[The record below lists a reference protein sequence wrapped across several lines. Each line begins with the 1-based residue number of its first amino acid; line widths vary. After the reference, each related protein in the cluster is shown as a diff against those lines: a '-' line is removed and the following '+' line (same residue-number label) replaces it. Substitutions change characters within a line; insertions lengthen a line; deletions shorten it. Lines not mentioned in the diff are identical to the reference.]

1 MNGLKKILSR
11 QKTSQSGDHEGELQA
26 FRKQHRYDPF
36 LEDDKLRAVDS
47 ALDSGNAEKLRDLDN
62 ALIQDDSPYPE
73 VRAAVPNTDEDMPVD
88 TIRAWV
94 IGGLLC
100 TIVSACNV
108 LLALRRTPISISST
122 VVQLVAYPLGCFWA
136 RVMPAK
142 TFHLFGRTFE
152 LNPGPF
158 NVKEHTI
165 ITMMTAAGSA
175 ISYAFDILLAQEVF
189 YDQHFKWGFQILLVL
204 STQAMGFG
212 IAGISRR
219 FLIYPSSMVWP
230 ATLVTCAVM
239 YALHNHQPA
248 DPATTNGWKIGRYAF
263 FLIVSMSTFVWEWVP
278 QVFAQF
284 LQFFNFACWIAPNNV
299 IVNQVLGAQSGL
311 GLIPI
316 SFDWSIVSAFLG
328 SPLQAP
334 AFSLVNVALGLA
346 LLTIAASGL
355 SWGGPEFYRYLPIS
369 ANTNYDHF
377 AKKYNTSRILTP
389 QFTMN
394 ETAYR
399 EYSPILI
406 SPTFTLSYGMS
417 FAALISTLVHVA
429 LFYGP
434 DIWRRSRDMRSEEP
448 DVHLKLMRKYK
459 EAPEWWFLAI
469 FALSFAFGMIASQV
483 WPTHLPWWAFIIC
496 IAIGLVFFIPVGTV
510 QAITNQQTGLN
521 VITELVIGFMLPG
534 RPIAMMM
541 FKCWGYMI
549 VFYGLNYISDMKIGH
564 YMKIPPRSMFAAQ
577 AFAVIWLSIVQVA
590 TYNFL
595 LGNIKGICTEDQAQ
609 GLTCPAARTFFN
621 ASVIWG
627 VIGPAKMFGAG
638 QLFSWLNWFWLIGAA
653 LPVIQYFITRRN
665 PRSIF
670 RYMLTPVI
678 FGAAGQIPPATLYY
692 LWQFV
697 TVGLVFNWFLRRR
710 YFGWWQQYNYTLSGA
725 LDIGNALA
733 SVVIGLALGLGNANF
748 PDWWGNTVPY
758 TNLDGWHNATTKV
771 FHKGQTPLGPA
782 TWS

>member
-1 MNGLKKILSR
+1 MNGIKKILSR
-11 QKTSQSGDHEGELQA
+11 QKTNQSVDHQNELKT

-36 LEDDKLRAVDS
+36 LGEDKRDAVDA
-47 ALDSGNAEKLRDLDN
+47 ALDSGNSEKLRDLDS

-73 VRAAVPNTDEDMPVD
+73 VRAAVPPTDEDMPVD

-94 IGGLLC
+94 IGGILC

-108 LLALRRTPISISST
+108 LLSMRRTPISISST
-122 VVQLVAYPLGCFWA
+122 VVQLVAYPIGCAWA
-136 RVMPAK
+136 SFVPAK
-142 TFHLFGRTFE
+142 TFRVFGRTFE

-175 ISYAFDILLAQEVF
+175 ISYAFDILLAQEIF

-212 IAGISRR
+212 IAGVARR

-239 YALHNHQPA
+239 YALHNHQAA
-248 DPATTNGWKIGRYAF
+248 DPADTNGWKIGRYAF
-263 FLIVSMSTFVWEWVP
+263 FLIVAGSTFVWEWVP
-278 QVFAQF
+278 QVFAQMF
-284 LQFFNFACWIAPNNV
+284 QFFNFACWIAPKNV
-299 IVNQVLGAQSGL
+299 IVNQLFGAQTGF

-334 AFSLVNVALGLA
+334 AFALVNVFFGLC
-346 LLTIAASGL
+346 LVTIAAAGL
-355 SWGGPEFYRYLPIS
+355 SWAGPEFYRYLPIS
-369 ANTNYDHF
+369 ANKNYDNTVQ
-377 AKKYNTSRILTP
+377 KYNVTRILTP
-389 QFTMN
+389 EFTMN
-394 ETAYR
+394 YTAYQ
-399 EYSPILI
+399 EYSPIII

-417 FAALISTLVHVA
+417 FAALISTLVHVG

-459 EAPEWWFLAI
+459 EAPEWWFLGI

-483 WPTHLPWWAFIIC
+483 WPTHLPWWSFIIC
-496 IAIGLVFFIPVGTV
+496 IVLGAIFFIPVGTI

-521 VITELVIGFMLPG
+521 VITELVVGFMLPG

-549 VFYGLNYISDMKIGH
+549 VFYGLNYISDMKVGH

-577 AFAVIWLSIVQVA
+577 AFAVIWLSLVQVA

-595 LGNIKGICTEDQAQ
+595 LGNIKGICTEHQPQ
-609 GLTCPAARTFFN
+609 GLICPQARTFFN

-638 QLFSWLNWFWLIGAA
+638 QLFAWLNWFWLIGAA
-653 LPVIQYFITRRN
+653 LPVMQYFITRRY
-665 PRSIF
+665 PKSPF
-670 RYMLTPVI
+670 RYMLTPII

-697 TVGLVFNWFLRRR
+697 SIGLVFNWWIRRR
-710 YFGWWQQYNYTLSGA
+710 YWGWWQQYNYTLSGA

-733 SVVIGLALGLGNANF
+733 AVVIALALGLGNANF
-748 PDWWGNTVPY
+748 PDWWGNTAPY
-758 TNLDGWHNATTKV
+758 TNLDGWGNATTKV
-771 FHKGQTPLGPA
+771 FQKGQTPLGPSS
-782 TWS
+782 WS